1 MATAMLPIRS
11 DAASS
16 ARKSCFDDD
25 EDDPFM
31 FAHDDYEEPPL
42 PPKAFVAMAATASSA
57 MLPIN
62 STSDVPPNDAE
73 ILATL
78 DKQMMSESG
87 ASSDANV
94 GNEAVPIVGRDTSV
108 SSPIG
113 MKRSAPG
120 GVCPPTP
127 KRCRLRVKSHP
138 LPELWSCSQTPMSSS
153 RSESVCTSTDSPAS
167 AWSTDD
173 KEADSDA
180 LTGGFQVPVDE

>member
-31 FAHDDYEEPPL
+31 FANQDYEEPPP
-42 PPKAFVAMAATASSA
+42 PPKAFVAMATAASSA

-94 GNEAVPIVGRDTSV
+94 GNEAAPIVGG
-108 SSPIG
+108 I
-113 MKRSAPG
+113 
-120 GVCPPTP
+120 PP
-127 KRCRLRVKSHP
+127 CHLQ
-138 LPELWSCSQTPMSSS
+138 LE
-153 RSESVCTSTDSPAS
+153 
-167 AWSTDD
+167 
-173 KEADSDA
+173 
-180 LTGGFQVPVDE
+180 